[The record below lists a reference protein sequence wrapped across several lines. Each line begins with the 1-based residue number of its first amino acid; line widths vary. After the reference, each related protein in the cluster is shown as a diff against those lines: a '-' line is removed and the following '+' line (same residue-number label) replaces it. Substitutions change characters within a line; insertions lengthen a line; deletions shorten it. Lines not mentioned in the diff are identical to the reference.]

1 MGVGRQRVAIR
12 VVVVDDHP
20 AFRRALTAALEL
32 VDEVDVVGEAADGL
46 DACDEVARV
55 EPDAVLMDLSMPDVS
70 GIDAMR
76 KIHESRADLPVVFL
90 TAHADAGVER
100 ECYAAGGRGFLAKGA
115 TLQQIVAALVSAA
128 GSPVGSDR

>member
-1 MGVGRQRVAIR
+1 MTVR

-20 AFRRALTAALEL
+20 AFRRALSAALRLAHGVE
-32 VDEVDVVGEAADGL
+32 VVGEASDGL
-46 DACDEVARV
+46 HAADEVARV

-76 KIHESRADLPVVFL
+76 KIHESRPTLPVVIL

-100 ECYAAGGRGFLAKGA
+100 ECLAAGAHGFLAKGA
-115 TLQQIVAALVSAA
+115 TLDEIVTTIRDAASGTHTPDLSWT
-128 GSPVGSDR
+128 